1 MSLETDDSG
10 HNDNVPA
17 QSQPNRILPFEFRGN
32 GGEYFKIWIVNVLLT
47 LITLGIYSAWATV
60 RNNRYFYSNTFVN
73 DVSFD
78 YLAKPLQIL
87 KGRVIAVGLFLIIV
101 GIASI
106 SPTLVA
112 FIYLIFALAAPYIYN
127 QAVAFKMRNT
137 AYRNLQFRFYGSY
150 GEAFKVL
157 IAWPIGAGITAG
169 LLYPLALREL
179 HQYRVSKSAYGTTR
193 FNFSASAKDYYKIFG
208 IGVVIILCLSGIVV
222 TLLSGLMALQGKIL
236 LGFLLSYFFAMLYFT
251 VSLTNLVFSNL
262 SLKEHSFSAKLTVIE
277 YGKVMIT
284 NLVLITLTLGLYI
297 PAAKIRMMK
306 YMTSCM
312 EFHAQGSLEDF
323 VAAEKESVSA
333 LGEQLGEV
341 FDFSA

>member
-1 MSLETDDSG
+1 MSLETDIPS
-10 HNDNVPA
+10 HNDDDSI
-17 QSQPNRILPFEFRGN
+17 QSQSRRILPFEFRGN

-60 RNNRYFYSNTFVN
+60 RNNRYFYSNTFVD

-106 SPTLVA
+106 STTLVA
-112 FIYLIFALAAPYIYN
+112 LIYLIFAVAAPYIYN

-137 AYRNLQFRFYGSY
+137 AYRNLQFRFNGVYS
-150 GEAFKVL
+150 EALVVL
-157 IAWPIGAGITAG
+157 IAWPIGAAASLG
-169 LLYPLALREL
+169 LLYPLALREM
-179 HQYRVSKSAYGTTR
+179 HQYRVNKSAYGTTQ
-193 FNFSASAKDYYKIFG
+193 FNFSGAAKDYYKIFG
-208 IGVVIILCLSGIVV
+208 VGVVILLCLSGIIV
-222 TLLSGLMALQGKIL
+222 TLLGGLMILQGKIL
-236 LGFLLSYFFAMLYFT
+236 LGFLFSYFFAMLYFT

-306 YMTSCM
+306 YMTSCI
-312 EFHAQGSLEDF
+312 ELHAQGSLEDF